1 MRRVSERHPS
11 VQSARFIDFH
21 ATLNLV
27 SALSSL
33 PDAEAY
39 PGFRDL
45 VLDGARRGVG
55 PVRALVSGGVP
66 IELVER
72 AVWHHRGLAHVNVVA
87 EAVPRDLLKLLPL
100 SMCRNR
106 AVIPYHNDGESAVV
120 AVSDPADISVF
131 DEVRR
136 RLGRRR
142 VRLVVADRDNIMR
155 VIQLL
160 EARLASEALELV
172 ANSNGSS
179 PVEEQDD
186 ASGQV
191 AQLVTNLVVQGCA
204 ARASDIHIEPT
215 AEGVRIRFRIDG
227 VLHHIIT
234 YPKSLAAGLTNR
246 LKVMADLDVSDR
258 RRPHEG
264 RFAMSTG
271 DSTVDVRLVTFPTVW
286 GEEGAAVRI
295 FGGLMPVIGLD
306 RLGMSPWV
314 LDAYLGLCFSR
325 HGLVLATG
333 PAGSG
338 KTTTLYA
345 ALDRLA
351 AADSRVLTVE
361 DPVEIRFPHM
371 TQVQVNTKA
380 GLTFATA
387 LRSFLRSDPD
397 ILLVG
402 EIRDYETAQLSVE
415 AALTGHLVLASM
427 HAKSAPAAVIRLL
440 EMGVAPNDAASA
452 LRGVCVPASGPPAV
466 PRVPN
471 GRPGRFRHL
480 RSSLPPAAPAQAHL
494 PGAGRRLRELRGQR
508 LCGPHA
514 DGRGHVDR
522 RQDLGGCRRLPCP
535 ARPYPAG
542 GGGGHGADERRRP
555 GEGDAG
561 RDVAGGAAPGVS

>member
-21 ATLNLV
+21 ATLNLA

-120 AVSDPADISVF
+120 AVSDPADISVL

-440 EMGVAPNDAASA
+440 EMGIAPNDAASA
-452 LRGVCVPASGPPAV
+452 LRGVVSQRLV
-466 PRVPN
+466 
-471 GRPGRFRHL
+471 
-480 RSSLPPAAPAQAHL
+480 
-494 PGAGRRLRELRGQR
+494 RRLCRGCRTADPVDSDTFDHLTHLQLLPKRIYRAPVGGCASCGGSGYVGRMPMAEVMSTDDRILEAVGASPALRDLTRLAVEAGMVPMSDDGLVKVMRGETSLAELRR
-508 LCGPHA
+508 
-514 DGRGHVDR
+514 
-522 RQDLGGCRRLPCP
+522 
-535 ARPYPAG
+535 
-542 GGGGHGADERRRP
+542 E
-555 GEGDAG
+555 
-561 RDVAGGAAPGVS
+561 

>member
-11 VQSARFIDFH
+11 VRSSRWSFVDFQ

-33 PDAEAY
+33 SDAESYLGIRA
-39 PGFRDL
+39 L
-45 VLDGARRGVG
+45 ILDGARRGVG

-72 AVWHHRGLAHVNVVA
+72 AVWSHRGLSYVNVVA
-87 EAVPRDLLKLLPL
+87 DAVPRDLLKLLPL
-100 SMCRNR
+100 SVCRSR
-106 AVIPYHNDGESAVV
+106 AVIPYRPNGESAAV
-120 AVSDPADISVF
+120 AVSDPTDISVV

-136 RLGRRR
+136 RLGRQGGH
-142 VRLVVADRDNIMR
+142 LVVADRDNIMR

-160 EARLASEALELV
+160 EARMASEALELV
-172 ANSNGSS
+172 ANSNGRS
-179 PVEEQDD
+179 PVEEQDE

-191 AQLVTNLVVQGCA
+191 AQLVTNLVFQGYA

-215 AEGVRIRFRIDG
+215 SEGVRVRFRIDG
-227 VLHHIIT
+227 VLHQIIT
-234 YPKSLAAGLTNR
+234 YPTSLAAGLTNR
-246 LKVMADLDVSDR
+246 LKVMAGLDVSDR
-258 RRPHEG
+258 RRPQEG
-264 RFAMSTG
+264 RFAMDTG
-271 DSTVDVRLVTFPTVW
+271 DSKVDLRVVTFPTVW

-295 FGGLMPVIGLD
+295 FGGSMPVTRLD

-314 LDAYLGLCFSR
+314 LDAYLGLCHNR

-345 ALDRLA
+345 ALNRLA
-351 AADSRVLTVE
+351 AADSKVLTIE
-361 DPVEIRFPHM
+361 DPVEIRFPQI

-427 HAKSAPAAVIRLL
+427 HARSSVAAVQRLL

-452 LRGVCVPASGPPAV
+452 LRGVVSQRLVRRLCRQCRTADPVDSAIFDHLTHLQVLPKQIY
-466 PRVPN
+466 RVPVGGCASCGGSGYV
-471 GRPGRFRHL
+471 GRLPMAEVMSADDEIVAAVATSPAL
-480 RSSLPPAAPAQAHL
+480 RDLTRLAVEAGMVPMSDDGLVKVMRGETSLA
-494 PGAGRRLRELRGQR
+494 ELRR
-508 LCGPHA
+508 
-514 DGRGHVDR
+514 
-522 RQDLGGCRRLPCP
+522 
-535 ARPYPAG
+535 
-542 GGGGHGADERRRP
+542 E
-555 GEGDAG
+555 
-561 RDVAGGAAPGVS
+561 